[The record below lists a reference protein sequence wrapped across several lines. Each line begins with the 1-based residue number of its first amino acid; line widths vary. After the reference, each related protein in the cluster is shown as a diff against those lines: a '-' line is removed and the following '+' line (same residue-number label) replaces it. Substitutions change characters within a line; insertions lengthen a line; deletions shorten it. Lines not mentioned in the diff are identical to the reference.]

1 MRAQSQRTVQ
11 PRFKGGRLC
20 EECFFSTPPLALKP
34 VSFSIRNEFRGGGKN
49 KHQFSIT
56 HRQHCYKCNC
66 YCHLFGLCWAP
77 ARGLGTVV
85 VGGGTA
91 ALGTRFERCGSI
103 SGQPELF
110 EFSGRKQRNEAACPC
125 VWPNASR
132 PYISWQHRSSSASR
146 DLDFLFCQPTSA
158 DSLLKYQLVITFRH
172 FKALSMRLSATS
184 GVVMQSP
191 QCTRRPIR
199 TRSPCS
205 KPVAAT
211 APAD

>member
-1 MRAQSQRTVQ
+1 MDSPAEVTIGWRRMALLRSGGPGSPLVHRVEDAHITAQCQMITHVRNLTFLGSIAVRQ
-11 PRFKGGRLC
+11 
-20 EECFFSTPPLALKP
+20 PLAIWI
-34 VSFSIRNEFRGGGKN
+34 SF
-49 KHQFSIT
+49 
-56 HRQHCYKCNC
+56 
-66 YCHLFGLCWAP
+66 
-77 ARGLGTVV
+77 
-85 VGGGTA
+85 
-91 ALGTRFERCGSI
+91 
-103 SGQPELF
+103 
-110 EFSGRKQRNEAACPC
+110 
-125 VWPNASR
+125 
-132 PYISWQHRSSSASR
+132 
-146 DLDFLFCQPTSA
+146 FCQPTSA